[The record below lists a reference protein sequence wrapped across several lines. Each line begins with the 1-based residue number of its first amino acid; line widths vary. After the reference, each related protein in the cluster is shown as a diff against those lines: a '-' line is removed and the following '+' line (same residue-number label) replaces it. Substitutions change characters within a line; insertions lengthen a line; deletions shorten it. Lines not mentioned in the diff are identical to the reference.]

1 MMLTLPF
8 VSPSLRRPLWIT
20 SLVAAGVALSFAFN
34 CAAPLAAFA
43 AIAALTTGGRREAL
57 MLTGAIWFANQAVG
71 FLFLHY
77 PTEASTM
84 AWGGA
89 MGVFS
94 LLSCEAAGTVA
105 RRMKGLAGAGAAFV
119 AAFLAAFVV
128 YKGLIF
134 GFGVAMGSSAG
145 HVDQLLATLPRIFLI
160 NACVF
165 AGLGALFALGSAARR
180 NGETAALTPRHV

>member
-1 MMLTLPF
+1 MTNTLPF
-8 VSPSLRRPLWIT
+8 VSPSLRRPLWIA
-20 SLVAAGVALSFAFN
+20 SLVAAGVALGFAFG
-34 CAAPLAAFA
+34 CAAPRAAFA
-43 AIAALTTGGRREAL
+43 AIAALTMSGRREAL
-57 MLTGAIWFANQAVG
+57 MLTGALWFANQAVG

-77 PTEASTM
+77 PTQASTL

-89 MGVFS
+89 MGVIS
-94 LLSCEAAGTVA
+94 LLSCEAAGRTA
-105 RRMKGLAGAGAAFV
+105 RRLKGLAGAGAAFV

-134 GFGVAMGSSAG
+134 GFGVAMGLSAG
-145 HVDQLLATLPRIFLI
+145 HVDTLLATLPRIFLI

-165 AGLGALFALGSAARR
+165 AGLGALYALGAAARR

>member
-1 MMLTLPF
+1 MTASSFVLP
-8 VSPSLRRPLWIT
+8 SRRRSLWIV
-20 SLVAAGVALSFAFN
+20 SLIAASVLFSFAFT

-77 PTEASTM
+77 PTQASTL

-89 MGVFS
+89 MGVIS
-94 LLSCEAAGTVA
+94 LLSCEAAVRIA
-105 RRMKGLAGAGAAFV
+105 RRLKGLAGAGAAFV

-134 GFGVAMGSSAG
+134 GFGAAMGSSAG
-145 HVDQLLATLPRIFLI
+145 HVDSMLATLPRIFLI

>member
-34 CAAPLAAFA
+34 CAAPLVAFA
-43 AIAALTTGGRREAL
+43 AIAALTLGRREAL